1 MEENTAP
8 ETNQTPDN
16 PQPIRSLF
24 KDLRSFL
31 GSLIKIRED
40 IDYPQTLK
48 KIEDDAEFE
57 GYNIWI
63 LIASIVIASIGLN
76 ANSAAVIIGAMLIS
90 PLMGPIVGVGMAMA
104 TNDWSLLIKALKN
117 TAIFV
122 LVSIVT
128 SSIYFKLT
136 PLGDAASELIGR
148 TKPNFLDVLVAF
160 FGGVAGIVASSRKE
174 KSNVVPGVA
183 IATALM
189 PPLCTA
195 GYGLAHGNWSYFLG
209 AGYLFLINTVF
220 IALSTFLVAR
230 YLQFPRFNFVDP
242 LREKK
247 IRIYFIGFLI
257 IFLVPSVR
265 TLITTYQET
274 QFNTSLEQ
282 FVDREVRPVYRF
294 PVVETNKDSLEIII
308 STSGFIDE
316 KRRDE
321 FQMKLANYDLQ
332 QFSIKLMSDIDYE
345 QFNQER
351 NQELD
356 QAESELAQQYARI
369 QLLESTLDSLKSDTI
384 PFAELDKKAQAL
396 FPDLKRLGITKD
408 LVYSNFESK
417 DTLTTVFVHWEN
429 GSEDTE
435 RLCKWLKIELDVDTL
450 KVIRE

>member
-1 MEENTAP
+1 MEENTTP
-8 ETNQTPDN
+8 ETTPTPETPAPGRN
-16 PQPIRSLF
+16 LI
-24 KDLRSFL
+24 KELREFL
-31 GSLIKIRED
+31 GSLIKIGED

-48 KIEDDAEFE
+48 KISDDVEFK

-63 LIASIVIASIGLN
+63 LIASIFIASIGLN

-122 LVSIVT
+122 LVSVIT

-148 TKPNFLDVLVAF
+148 TKPSFLDVLVAF
-160 FGGVAGIVASSRKE
+160 FGGVAGIIAGSRKE
-174 KSNVVPGVA
+174 RSNVVPGVA

-195 GYGLAHGNWSYFLG
+195 GYGFAHGNWSYFLG

-220 IALSTFLVAR
+220 IALATFLVAR

-242 LREKK
+242 KREKK
-247 IRIYFIGFLI
+247 IRAYFIVFLVF
-257 IFLVPSVR
+257 FLVPSIR

-274 QFNTSLEQ
+274 QFNTNLEQ
-282 FVDREVRPVYRF
+282 FVDREVRPVYHF
-294 PVVETNKDSLEIII
+294 PVVETNRDSLEIIV

-321 FQMKLANYDLQ
+321 FQTKLANYNLQ
-332 QFSIKLMSDIDYE
+332 EFSLKLMSDIDYE
-345 QFNQER
+345 QFNQEK
-351 NQELD
+351 NKELD
-356 QAESELAQQYARI
+356 KAESQLVQQYARI
-369 QLLESTLDSLKSDTI
+369 QSLEYTLDSLRADSI
-384 PFAELDKKAQAL
+384 PFTMLDKKAQAL
-396 FPDLKRLGITKD
+396 FPDLKKLGITKD
-408 LVYSNFESK
+408 LVFSNFESK
-417 DTLTTVFVHWEN
+417 DTLTTVFLEWEN

-435 RLCKWLKIELDVDTL
+435 RLSKWLKIELKVDTL
-450 KVIRE
+450 KIIKE